1 MILLIYQKEVS
12 EMAKKQFATSIE
24 EVSADNFRKSCEDRG
39 VKMNVVLEAFMN
51 QFSSNEFS
59 IEITMS
65 GVKLKNEAK

>member
-1 MILLIYQKEVS
+1 
-12 EMAKKQFATSIE
+12 MAKKQFATSIE